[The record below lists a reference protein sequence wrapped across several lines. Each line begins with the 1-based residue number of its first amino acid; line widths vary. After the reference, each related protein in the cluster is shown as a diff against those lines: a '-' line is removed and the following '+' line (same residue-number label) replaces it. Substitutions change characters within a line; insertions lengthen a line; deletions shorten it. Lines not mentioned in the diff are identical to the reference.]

1 MKEQIILYNGPNS
14 PFGRKTKITS
24 LVQEISLEE
33 KIINVYESDFLDK
46 HNPLR
51 KIPTLVINDLTIIDS
66 DNICLHLD
74 SISKKETKESS
85 YLAIINDLSED
96 IGISTEETKSLVDVA
111 LSSTDP
117 RNVNYEQLKQ
127 EITTFLF
134 INIFFLI
141 CKL

>member
-1 MKEQIILYNGPNS
+1 MK
-14 PFGRKTKITS
+14 
-24 LVQEISLEE
+24 
-33 KIINVYESDFLDK
+33 
-46 HNPLR
+46 
-51 KIPTLVINDLTIIDS
+51 
-66 DNICLHLD
+66 
-74 SISKKETKESS
+74 KKETKKTS

-96 IGISTEETKSLVDVA
+96 IGISTDDTKNLVDVA

>member
-1 MKEQIILYNGPNS
+1 MK
-14 PFGRKTKITS
+14 
-24 LVQEISLEE
+24 
-33 KIINVYESDFLDK
+33 
-46 HNPLR
+46 
-51 KIPTLVINDLTIIDS
+51 
-66 DNICLHLD
+66 
-74 SISKKETKESS
+74 KKETKESS

-111 LSSTDP
+111 LPSTYP

>member
-1 MKEQIILYNGPNS
+1 MK
-14 PFGRKTKITS
+14 
-24 LVQEISLEE
+24 
-33 KIINVYESDFLDK
+33 
-46 HNPLR
+46 
-51 KIPTLVINDLTIIDS
+51 
-66 DNICLHLD
+66 
-74 SISKKETKESS
+74 KKETKKSS

-96 IGISTEETKSLVDVA
+96 IGISTEETKNLVDVA

-117 RNVNYEQLKQ
+117 RKVNYEQLKQ

>member
-1 MKEQIILYNGPNS
+1 MK
-14 PFGRKTKITS
+14 
-24 LVQEISLEE
+24 
-33 KIINVYESDFLDK
+33 
-46 HNPLR
+46 
-51 KIPTLVINDLTIIDS
+51 
-66 DNICLHLD
+66 
-74 SISKKETKESS
+74 KKETRESS

-111 LSSTDP
+111 LLSADL

>member
-1 MKEQIILYNGPNS
+1 MK
-14 PFGRKTKITS
+14 
-24 LVQEISLEE
+24 
-33 KIINVYESDFLDK
+33 
-46 HNPLR
+46 
-51 KIPTLVINDLTIIDS
+51 
-66 DNICLHLD
+66 
-74 SISKKETKESS
+74 KKQTKESS

-127 EITTFLF
+127 EITTFF
-134 INIFFLI
+134 VINIFFLI

>member
-1 MKEQIILYNGPNS
+1 MK
-14 PFGRKTKITS
+14 
-24 LVQEISLEE
+24 
-33 KIINVYESDFLDK
+33 
-46 HNPLR
+46 
-51 KIPTLVINDLTIIDS
+51 
-66 DNICLHLD
+66 
-74 SISKKETKESS
+74 KKETKESS
-85 YLAIINDLSED
+85 YLAIIHDLSED

-111 LSSTDP
+111 LLSADL